1 MPQAEKIIEI
11 KTPKLH
17 WIHLT
22 KPTANQLEN
31 LRLKFGFH
39 PLDIEDCLSPS
50 QRPKL
55 DEYEH
60 YLFLILTFPYYE
72 PGGREIK
79 ASEIDFFIGPNY
91 LITVSDGMLTPLIKF
106 FEQCQINDTLRQK
119 YLSDNPIV
127 LLYEIVNRLQLY
139 CYPILDHI
147 GEDIDGIQKVIFS
160 GYEKKMV
167 KEILIIKRNIVNF
180 RKIMQ
185 AHKSVVKKLISKK
198 DKYFIPNSIS
208 IYFNN
213 TLEQTKD
220 IWDILDNINETINAL
235 HSTNESLISFRL
247 NDIMKLLTTIT
258 VTLLPITLTAG
269 IFGMNTPNMPLV
281 NRPAGFWIIIG
292 IMLTLIF
299 GFVVYFKKKKFL

>member
-79 ASEIDFFIGPNY
+79 ASEVDFFIGPNY

-106 FEQCQINDTLRQK
+106 FEQCQINDAFRQK

-247 NDIMKLLTTIT
+247 NDIMKILTTIT

-269 IFGMNTPNMPLV
+269 IFGMNTSSMPIV